1 MGHGRGGGGRGP
13 TSVEITSDASQDQRC
28 DGELFSR
35 MRMDLSKTRRLF
47 REVLLVGISPD
58 YCLRIFFLCL
68 CSQKMFSQDRPFSIL
83 SLLEGAPLPF
93 WLLLLLL
100 SW

>member
-1 MGHGRGGGGRGP
+1 MGGDRLLSKSLLMLLR
-13 TSVEITSDASQDQRC
+13 TSVVMENCS
-28 DGELFSR
+28 LR
-35 MRMDLSKTRRLF
+35 MRMDLSKIRRLF
-47 REVLLVGISPD
+47 REVLLVVVSPD

-68 CSQKMFSQDRPFSIL
+68 CSQKMFSQDRLLSIL

-100 SW
+100 NG